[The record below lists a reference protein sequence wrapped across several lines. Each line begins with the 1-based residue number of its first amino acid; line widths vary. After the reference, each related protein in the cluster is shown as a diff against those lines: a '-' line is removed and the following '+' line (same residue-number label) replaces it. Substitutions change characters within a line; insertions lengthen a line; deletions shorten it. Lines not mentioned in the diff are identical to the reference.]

1 MGNERKL
8 RLIQVAK
15 EFKVGLNTVTDFL
28 QKKGI
33 KSDGS
38 PNTLVDAETYAVLEK
53 EFGANRSAASA
64 RDSIRERISL
74 KQTTVTLEEARKQER
89 EEEKEVVIKSNVISV
104 KDEIQ
109 QPKFLGKIDLSPKPK
124 AAPAPQPK
132 PAPEAEAVKPA
143 PQPAAPAAKAEE
155 APKAP
160 EAVKPAPAPAPAP
173 QPKPAETPKPA
184 AAATPAP
191 AKAAA
196 PVQEAPKR
204 ETPAPAPQPKAAE
217 TPAPK
222 PAPAPAAPAAQAAP
236 APAPAAEPKPEA
248 PKDNIF
254 RPETVTL
261 TGPQVLGTMDVS
273 GFVAGGKHKR
283 KRLQKEKVDVSKA
296 PKGNAQGGGNRQGQ
310 GGQNNN
316 GNRSGGQG
324 QNRGGGQNQPRPG
337 EGRRNKGKNAPK
349 PIVRPEVS
357 DEEVSKQVKDTLARL
372 TAKGSKSKSSKYR
385 KDKREAVAERM
396 NEEFEREE
404 MERSTLKVTEFVTVS
419 ELATMMNVAPTE
431 VIMACMNL
439 GLMVSINQRLDA
451 EALVVVAEEFGY
463 KTEFVSVEIQEAIA
477 DDSEDREEDLV
488 PRPPIVTVM
497 GHVDHG
503 KTSLLDNIRKTN
515 VIEGEAGGITQ
526 HIGAYQAQ
534 INGKPITFL
543 DTPGHEAFTSMRAR
557 GAMVTDIAIL
567 VVAAEDGIM
576 PQTVESINHAKAA
589 GIPIIVAINKMDKPE
604 ANPERIKQQLTEYG
618 LVCEEWG
625 GDTIVCPISAKTG
638 MGVDNLL
645 EMLTLTAEVGELKA
659 NPNRAAQ
666 GTVIEARLDKGRG
679 PVATLL
685 VQNGTLKQGD
695 IIIAGTSVGRVRAM
709 VSDKGQKITSAGP
722 SVPVE
727 ITGLSE
733 APTAGATFN
742 AVADEKLARELVEQR
757 KAEEKAKA
765 NAPVTKVS
773 LEDLFSQIQAGEMKN
788 LNLIVKADV
797 QGSVEAVK
805 ASLEKLSN
813 DEVRV
818 RVIHGGVGAI
828 NESDVMLASTSQAII
843 VGFNVRPD
851 NAARD
856 SAARANVDMRMYR
869 VIYDAINEIEAAM
882 KGMLAPKFREVL
894 LGHAEVRQ
902 TYKVSGVGTVAGCY
916 VQDGKLQRKDCQVR
930 LVRDGIVIHEGVL
943 ASLQRFKDQAKE
955 VLAGYECG
963 LTIEKFNDIKEG
975 DIVEA
980 FTMEEIPQ

>member
-1 MGNERKL
+1 MGSIANKYRVHEVAKDFGVSTKEITEILTKYAETPKNHMQVLEDRELSLIFEYLTQHNPVSSIAVIYAEGAKAAEKKPAPAAKPAQSAPAQSSGKPQQQTPAAGNAKPAEQPKQPMSRVPQRQVVDTRKATNVNLDKYDEKLQDMADARSSGKRDQQAPQGKEKFRNKQRRDNNFNSNKRKQEEADRLRKL
-8 RLIQVAK
+8 RLEVIKKTPVTVQIPDEISVGELASRMK
-15 EFKVGLNTVTDFL
+15 KTGAEVVKCLMKNGIMASLSQMIDFDTAAIIAEELGCKV
-28 QKKGI
+28 
-33 KSDGS
+33 
-38 PNTLVDAETYAVLEK
+38 
-53 EFGANRSAASA
+53 
-64 RDSIRERISL
+64 
-74 KQTTVTLEEARKQER
+74 
-89 EEEKEVVIKSNVISV
+89 EKEVVVTIEERLIDDHQD
-104 KDEIQ
+104 KD
-109 QPKFLGKIDLSPKPK
+109 
-124 AAPAPQPK
+124 
-132 PAPEAEAVKPA
+132 
-143 PQPAAPAAKAEE
+143 
-155 APKAP
+155 
-160 EAVKPAPAPAPAP
+160 
-173 QPKPAETPKPA
+173 
-184 AAATPAP
+184 
-191 AKAAA
+191 
-196 PVQEAPKR
+196 
-204 ETPAPAPQPKAAE
+204 
-217 TPAPK
+217 
-222 PAPAPAAPAAQAAP
+222 
-236 APAPAAEPKPEA
+236 
-248 PKDNIF
+248 
-254 RPETVTL
+254 
-261 TGPQVLGTMDVS
+261 
-273 GFVAGGKHKR
+273 
-283 KRLQKEKVDVSKA
+283 
-296 PKGNAQGGGNRQGQ
+296 
-310 GGQNNN
+310 
-316 GNRSGGQG
+316 
-324 QNRGGGQNQPRPG
+324 
-337 EGRRNKGKNAPK
+337 
-349 PIVRPEVS
+349 
-357 DEEVSKQVKDTLARL
+357 
-372 TAKGSKSKSSKYR
+372 
-385 KDKREAVAERM
+385 
-396 NEEFEREE
+396 
-404 MERSTLKVTEFVTVS
+404 
-419 ELATMMNVAPTE
+419 
-431 VIMACMNL
+431 
-439 GLMVSINQRLDA
+439 
-451 EALVVVAEEFGY
+451 
-463 KTEFVSVEIQEAIA
+463 
-477 DDSEDREEDLV
+477 EDLV
-488 PRPPIVTVM
+488 PRAPVVVVM

-503 KTSLLDNIRKTN
+503 KTSLLDYIRHAH
-515 VIEGEAGGITQ
+515 VASGEAGGITQ
-526 HIGAYQAQ
+526 HIGAYQVE
-534 INGKPITFL
+534 IHGKPITFL

-618 LVCEEWG
+618 LVCEEWC

-685 VQNGTLKQGD
+685 VQNGTLHQGD

-709 VSDKGQKITSAGP
+709 VSDKGQRITEAGP

-733 APTAGATFN
+733 APSAGATFN

-813 DEVRV
+813 EEVRV

-851 NAARD
+851 AAARE

-943 ASLQRFKDQAKE
+943 ASLQRFKDSVKE
-955 VLAGYECG
+955 VQAGYECG
-963 LTIEKFNDIKEG
+963 LSIEKFNDIKEG

-980 FTMEEIPQ
+980 FTMEQIEV

>member
-1 MGNERKL
+1 MGSVGNKYRVHE
-8 RLIQVAK
+8 VAK
-15 EFKVGLNTVTDFL
+15 DFGIPTKKVT
-28 QKKGI
+28 
-33 KSDGS
+33 
-38 PNTLVDAETYAVLEK
+38 
-53 EFGANRSAASA
+53 
-64 RDSIRERISL
+64 
-74 KQTTVTLEEARKQER
+74 
-89 EEEKEVVIKSNVISV
+89 
-104 KDEIQ
+104 EILTQ
-109 QPKFLGKIDLSPKPK
+109 Y
-124 AAPAPQPK
+124 
-132 PAPEAEAVKPA
+132 
-143 PQPAAPAAKAEE
+143 
-155 APKAP
+155 
-160 EAVKPAPAPAPAP
+160 
-173 QPKPAETPKPA
+173 AETPKNHMQVLEDRELSLIFEYLTQHNQVSGIQVIFAEGAKAAEKKPEEKHNA
-184 AAATPAP
+184 AAAANNTKKQPEK
-191 AKAAA
+191 KAEKKA
-196 PVQEAPKR
+196 EGK
-204 ETPAPAPQPKAAE
+204 APQAESKPMSRVPQTKVVDTRKATNVNLDKYDERLQDMAE
-217 TPAPK
+217 SRNRGRRDQHQLQGK
-222 PAPAPAAPAAQAAP
+222 
-236 APAPAAEPKPEA
+236 EK
-248 PKDNIF
+248 F
-254 RPETVTL
+254 RNKKRS
-261 TGPQVLGTMDVS
+261 GPQSNKSKQEEADRM
-273 GFVAGGKHKR
+273 R
-283 KRLQKEKVDVSKA
+283 RLQLEIIKKTPVTVQIPAEISVGELASRMKKTGAEVVKCLM
-296 PKGNAQGGGNRQGQ
+296 K
-310 GGQNNN
+310 N
-316 GNRSGGQG
+316 GVMASLSQM
-324 QNRGGGQNQPRPG
+324 
-337 EGRRNKGKNAPK
+337 
-349 PIVRPEVS
+349 I
-357 DEEVSKQVKDTLARL
+357 DFDTA
-372 TAKGSKSKSSKYR
+372 AII
-385 KDKREAVAERM
+385 A
-396 NEEFEREE
+396 EE
-404 MERSTLKVTEFVTVS
+404 MGCKVEQ
-419 ELATMMNVAPTE
+419 E
-431 VIMACMNL
+431 
-439 GLMVSINQRLDA
+439 
-451 EALVVVAEEFGY
+451 VVVTIEE
-463 KTEFVSVEIQEAIA
+463 KLI
-477 DDSEDREEDLV
+477 DDHQDAEEDLV
-488 PRPPIVTVM
+488 PRAPVVVVM

-503 KTSLLDNIRKTN
+503 KTSLLDYIRN
-515 VIEGEAGGITQ
+515 AHVASGEAGGITQ
-526 HIGAYQAQ
+526 HIGAYQVQ
-534 INGKPITFL
+534 VNGKPITFL

-589 GIPIIVAINKMDKPE
+589 EIPIIVAINKMDKPE

-625 GDTIVCPISAKTG
+625 GETIVCPISAKTG

-645 EMLTLTAEVGELKA
+645 EMLTLTAEVGEQKD

-695 IIIAGTSVGRVRAM
+695 IIIAGTAVGRVRAM
-709 VSDKGQKITSAGP
+709 ISDKGQKITSAGP

-733 APTAGATFN
+733 APSAGATFN
-742 AVADEKLARELVEQR
+742 AVADEKLARELVAQR
-757 KAEEKAKA
+757 KEEEKAKA

-813 DEVRV
+813 EEVRV

-882 KGMLAPKFREVL
+882 KGMLAPKFREAL

-955 VLAGYECG
+955 VLSGYECG

-975 DIVEA
+975 DIIEA
-980 FTMEEIPQ
+980 FTMEEIER

>member
-1 MGNERKL
+1 MGSIANKYRVHEVAKDFGVSTKEITEILTKYAETPKNHMQVLEDRELSLIFEYLTQHNPVSSIAVIYAEGAKAAEKKPAPAAKPAQSAPAQSSGKPQQQTPAAGNAKPAEQPKQPMSRVPQRQVVDTRKATNVNLDKYDEKLQDMADARSSGKRDQQAPQGKEKFRNKQRRDNNFNSNKRKQEEADRLRKL
-8 RLIQVAK
+8 RLEVIKKTPVTVQIPDEISVGELASRMK
-15 EFKVGLNTVTDFL
+15 KTGAEVVKCLMKNGIMASLSQMIDFDTAAIIAEELGCKV
-28 QKKGI
+28 
-33 KSDGS
+33 
-38 PNTLVDAETYAVLEK
+38 
-53 EFGANRSAASA
+53 
-64 RDSIRERISL
+64 
-74 KQTTVTLEEARKQER
+74 
-89 EEEKEVVIKSNVISV
+89 EKEVVVTIEERLIDDHQD
-104 KDEIQ
+104 KD
-109 QPKFLGKIDLSPKPK
+109 
-124 AAPAPQPK
+124 
-132 PAPEAEAVKPA
+132 
-143 PQPAAPAAKAEE
+143 
-155 APKAP
+155 
-160 EAVKPAPAPAPAP
+160 
-173 QPKPAETPKPA
+173 
-184 AAATPAP
+184 
-191 AKAAA
+191 
-196 PVQEAPKR
+196 
-204 ETPAPAPQPKAAE
+204 
-217 TPAPK
+217 
-222 PAPAPAAPAAQAAP
+222 
-236 APAPAAEPKPEA
+236 
-248 PKDNIF
+248 
-254 RPETVTL
+254 
-261 TGPQVLGTMDVS
+261 
-273 GFVAGGKHKR
+273 
-283 KRLQKEKVDVSKA
+283 
-296 PKGNAQGGGNRQGQ
+296 
-310 GGQNNN
+310 
-316 GNRSGGQG
+316 
-324 QNRGGGQNQPRPG
+324 
-337 EGRRNKGKNAPK
+337 
-349 PIVRPEVS
+349 
-357 DEEVSKQVKDTLARL
+357 
-372 TAKGSKSKSSKYR
+372 
-385 KDKREAVAERM
+385 
-396 NEEFEREE
+396 
-404 MERSTLKVTEFVTVS
+404 
-419 ELATMMNVAPTE
+419 
-431 VIMACMNL
+431 
-439 GLMVSINQRLDA
+439 
-451 EALVVVAEEFGY
+451 
-463 KTEFVSVEIQEAIA
+463 
-477 DDSEDREEDLV
+477 EDLV
-488 PRPPIVTVM
+488 PRAPVVVVM

-503 KTSLLDNIRKTN
+503 KTSLLDYIRN
-515 VIEGEAGGITQ
+515 AHVASGEAGGITQ
-526 HIGAYQAQ
+526 HIGDYQVE
-534 INGKPITFL
+534 IHGKPITFL

-685 VQNGTLKQGD
+685 VQNGTLHQGD

-709 VSDKGQKITSAGP
+709 VSDKGQRITEAGP

-733 APTAGATFN
+733 APSAGATFN

-813 DEVRV
+813 EEVRV

-851 NAARD
+851 AAARE

-943 ASLQRFKDQAKE
+943 ASLQRFKDSVKE
-955 VLAGYECG
+955 VQAGYECG
-963 LTIEKFNDIKEG
+963 LSIEKFNDIKEG

-980 FTMEEIPQ
+980 FTMEQIEV

>member
-1 MGNERKL
+1 MGSIANKYRVHEVAKDFGVSTKEITEILTKYAETPKNHMQVLEDRELSLIFEYLTQHNPVSSIAVIYAEGAKAAEKKPAPAAKPAQSAPAQSSGKPQQQTPAAGNAKPAEQPKQPMSRVPQRQVVDTRKATNVNLDKYDEKLQDMADARSSGKRDQQAPQGKEKFRNKQRRDNNFNSNKRKQEEADRLRKL
-8 RLIQVAK
+8 RLEVIKKTPVTVQIPDEISVGELASRMK
-15 EFKVGLNTVTDFL
+15 KTGAEVVKCLMKNGIMASLSQMIDFDTAAIIAEELGCKV
-28 QKKGI
+28 
-33 KSDGS
+33 
-38 PNTLVDAETYAVLEK
+38 
-53 EFGANRSAASA
+53 
-64 RDSIRERISL
+64 
-74 KQTTVTLEEARKQER
+74 
-89 EEEKEVVIKSNVISV
+89 EKEVVVTIEERLIDDHQD
-104 KDEIQ
+104 KD
-109 QPKFLGKIDLSPKPK
+109 
-124 AAPAPQPK
+124 
-132 PAPEAEAVKPA
+132 
-143 PQPAAPAAKAEE
+143 
-155 APKAP
+155 
-160 EAVKPAPAPAPAP
+160 
-173 QPKPAETPKPA
+173 
-184 AAATPAP
+184 
-191 AKAAA
+191 
-196 PVQEAPKR
+196 
-204 ETPAPAPQPKAAE
+204 
-217 TPAPK
+217 
-222 PAPAPAAPAAQAAP
+222 
-236 APAPAAEPKPEA
+236 
-248 PKDNIF
+248 
-254 RPETVTL
+254 
-261 TGPQVLGTMDVS
+261 
-273 GFVAGGKHKR
+273 
-283 KRLQKEKVDVSKA
+283 
-296 PKGNAQGGGNRQGQ
+296 
-310 GGQNNN
+310 
-316 GNRSGGQG
+316 
-324 QNRGGGQNQPRPG
+324 
-337 EGRRNKGKNAPK
+337 
-349 PIVRPEVS
+349 
-357 DEEVSKQVKDTLARL
+357 
-372 TAKGSKSKSSKYR
+372 
-385 KDKREAVAERM
+385 
-396 NEEFEREE
+396 
-404 MERSTLKVTEFVTVS
+404 
-419 ELATMMNVAPTE
+419 
-431 VIMACMNL
+431 
-439 GLMVSINQRLDA
+439 
-451 EALVVVAEEFGY
+451 
-463 KTEFVSVEIQEAIA
+463 
-477 DDSEDREEDLV
+477 EDLV
-488 PRPPIVTVM
+488 PRAPVVVVM

-503 KTSLLDNIRKTN
+503 KTSLLDYIRN
-515 VIEGEAGGITQ
+515 AHVASGEAGGITQ
-526 HIGAYQAQ
+526 HIGAYQVE
-534 INGKPITFL
+534 IHGKPITFL

-685 VQNGTLKQGD
+685 VQNGTLHQGD

-709 VSDKGQKITSAGP
+709 VSDKGQRITEAGP

-733 APTAGATFN
+733 APSAGATFN

-813 DEVRV
+813 EEVRV

-851 NAARD
+851 AAACE

-943 ASLQRFKDQAKE
+943 ASLQRFKDSVKE
-955 VLAGYECG
+955 VQAGYECG
-963 LTIEKFNDIKEG
+963 LSIEKFNDIKEG

-980 FTMEEIPQ
+980 FTMEQIEV